1 MEEEQLLKQFKN
13 REEIARAWALDKL
26 EDRYWDNP
34 TITVLDVQEV
44 YDLPDGKQ
52 HFYMLEIEYGL
63 IDLGDAFVFVF
74 NNENNPNNPKPYD
87 YESGLEHYRCF
98 ECGRVPGGDNFQ
110 EIIKIPLNQ
119 VFSVNGRKIDSCY
132 WSAKN
137 HEKAEIEVV
146 GVKKLKLD

>member
-34 TITVLDVQEV
+34 IITVLDVQQV
-44 YDLPDGKQ
+44 YDLPDGRQ
-52 HFYMLEIEYGL
+52 HYFMLEIEYGL
-63 IDLGDAFVFVF
+63 IDLGDEFVFVF
-74 NNENNPNNPKPYD
+74 NNENNPDNLNDSDLED
-87 YESGLEHYRCF
+87 YECYD
-98 ECGRVPGGDNFQ
+98 CGHVPGGDNFQ
-110 EIIKIPLNQ
+110 EIVKIPLNQ